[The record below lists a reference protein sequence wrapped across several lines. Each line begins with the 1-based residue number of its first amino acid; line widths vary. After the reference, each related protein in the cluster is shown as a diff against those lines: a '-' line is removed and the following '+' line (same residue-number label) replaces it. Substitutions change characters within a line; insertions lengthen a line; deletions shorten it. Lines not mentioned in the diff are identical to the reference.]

1 MYDAIVIGAR
11 CAGAATAMLLARKGL
26 DVLLVDRAR
35 FPSDIPHGHFIHRHG
50 PRRLHDWGL
59 LDRVLATNCP
69 RVTQFTSDMGDFPLT
84 GTELAAGDVPLGL
97 GPRRTALDAVLIE
110 AAVEAGAEFREGHPV
125 RELRF
130 DGERVTGID
139 GEPAGPRDRRRR
151 PQLRT
156 SPNRSTRPSPTR
168 NPRSRSGTSATGAA
182 SRSPGISVH
191 VRDRTAVFAF
201 PTNDDLFA
209 VFIAWPLTELAR
221 VKRDIEAAMLEVIA
235 ATPRLGERI
244 LAGTREERLYGATQ
258 LPNFVRQAH
267 GPGWALVGDA
277 GVHKD
282 PFMALGVCDALRDA
296 ELLADCIDDLPEY
309 ERRRNEATLQDFDL
323 NFGAAHLMAP
333 PEMLAIR
340 QTLRDD
346 QAATNRFYREREGIP
361 ALGGL
366 RPDHGRQRLAGERD
380 RLEVMDVRHRERDPV
395 QARVDVRLRL
405 LGDLRRLADERLRP
419 LRGPCPARARAPA
432 RTSSRPPRGWRRCRH
447 GPCGSW

>member
-110 AAVEAGAEFREGHPV
+110 AAVDAGAEFREGCPV
-125 RELRF
+125 RELRS

-139 GEPAGPRDRRRR
+139 GEPADLVIGADG
-151 PQLRT
+151 
-156 SPNRSTRPSPTR
+156 R
-168 NPRSRSGTSATGAA
+168 NSHVAKQVHAPVTYEKPAISVWYFSYWGGVPE
-182 SRSPGISVH
+182 PGISVH

-333 PEMLAIR
+333 PEMLAMR

-361 ALGGL
+361 G
-366 RPDHGRQRLAGERD
+366 
-380 RLEVMDVRHRERDPV
+380 
-395 QARVDVRLRL
+395 
-405 LGDLRRLADERLRP
+405 
-419 LRGPCPARARAPA
+419 
-432 RTSSRPPRGWRRCRH
+432 
-447 GPCGSW
+447 